1 MSSVQISSLSAPA
14 NRTLNEE
21 GRDLLFRKARTHNVW
36 LDRSVSEQTLL
47 ELYELLK
54 WGPTSA
60 NTCPMRVVFL
70 TTPGAK
76 ERLRPALSPG
86 NVEKT
91 MTAPV
96 TAIIAYDYNFAEK
109 LPLLFPHNPRIRA
122 SFSTPEVIESTSRR
136 NGTLQAA
143 YFIIAARAVGLDCG
157 PMTGFDS
164 ALVDQNFFGP
174 QQTLFPGAD
183 LRSDILCN
191 LGYGDPS
198 KLFPRNPRLNFEDA
212 CVLL

>member
-1 MSSVQISSLSAPA
+1 MS
-14 NRTLNEE
+14 TLDEV
-21 GRDLLFRKARTHNVW
+21 GRDLLFRKARTHSAW
-36 LDRSVSEQTLL
+36 LPRLVAERTLR

-60 NTCPMRVVFL
+60 NTSPMRLIFL

-96 TAIIAYDYNFAEK
+96 TVIIAHDYDFAAK
-109 LPLLFPHNPRIRA
+109 LPWLFPHNPRVREA
-122 SFSTPEVIESTSRR
+122 FSTPEAIESTARR

-143 YFIIAARAVGLDCG
+143 YLIIAARAVGLDCG
-157 PMTGFDS
+157 PMSGFDS
-164 ALVDQNFFGP
+164 AAVDREFFSEKRAF
-174 QQTLFPGAD
+174 LPGAD

-191 LGYGDPS
+191 LGYGDHQR
-198 KLFPRNPRLNFEDA
+198 LFPRNPRLGFEEA